1 MFCLCSEMTAEAS
14 CFYIHPS
21 WLCLITETPLS
32 YEIFCTSLRRA
43 AFLLN
48 SYPGQVAPAQTGPD
62 VGMQSSPLGPAPWG
76 PMATEEGSGQP
87 PAATDVCL
95 SVVCVRVCPMA
106 CPQA

>member
-1 MFCLCSEMTAEAS
+1 MALPRAG
-14 CFYIHPS
+14 
-21 WLCLITETPLS
+21 WLP
-32 YEIFCTSLRRA
+32 A
-43 AFLLN
+43 KPVAFLHSGLCFEYLLCVTAPNVNMSDQSREN